1 MSLQS
6 WRNHKSILSG
16 GGEREW
22 EKHGLVRARAPYRMP
37 RTRPHTTAD
46 ATTQMS
52 AVLSLFPTDLQG
64 RRVQIISGRME
75 EEKVGKQR
83 GG

>member
-1 MSLQS
+1 M
-6 WRNHKSILSG
+6 
-16 GGEREW
+16 GEAW
-22 EKHGLVRARAPYRMP
+22 IDPRAPYRMP

-64 RRVQIISGRME
+64 RQIQISSGNEEERME
-75 EEKVGKQR
+75 TQAR
-83 GG
+83 GEGGSGEGGSYLSWSPS